1 MCRLLYSVGE
11 YEVMAEWL
19 NAVIAWWCEPW
30 NLLSGIMSAVALA
43 GTLMNAERN
52 KWGFAFWLV
61 SNLYFSIRFFTI
73 GEYAQSALFFAY
85 FVLAIRGVFAW
96 VKKEEEDKKA
106 VEKAAATGV
115 VDFDENK

>member
-1 MCRLLYSVGE
+1 
-11 YEVMAEWL
+11 MA
-19 NAVIAWWCEPW
+19 AWFSSFIVWVSDPW
-30 NLLSGIMSAVALA
+30 NLLSILMSAIAFA
-43 GTLMNAERN
+43 GTVMNAERN

-61 SNLYFSIRFFTI
+61 SNLYMSIRFFTI

-96 VKKEEEDKKA
+96 TKKEEKDKKA

-115 VDFDENK
+115 ANFEENE